1 MRAQRDVWG
10 DTLVEIGAVDPS
22 IVIVD
27 GDLANSTKADKF
39 AAAYPDRFVE
49 VGIAEQNMVGIAFG
63 LTTAGFRPWLSTF
76 GVFLTHRALDPIRML
91 VSQTQ
96 APVRVAGAY
105 SGLLNGSS
113 GKTHQDIEDLAI
125 MRAMPNM
132 TVLAP
137 VDEIET
143 AEVTRWASQHDGP
156 VYVRLAR
163 DAVRQVLPDDY
174 TFKLGE
180 VITLRPGGVI
190 ALVSTGAQ
198 SSRVYEAAEILDEIG
213 IHARVIHVPT
223 IKPLHVPSLMEA
235 VDGARIVITVE
246 EHSIIGG
253 LGGLVSETLA
263 ERFHSPRV
271 ARMGLQDAWS
281 ESGPNDFLLDKYGL
295 SPKRVA
301 QLVREYLNA
310 PEATTRQIVGGNA

>member
-1 MRAQRDVWG
+1 MKAQRDVWA
-10 DTLVEIGAVDPS
+10 DTLVEIGADDPS
-22 IVIVD
+22 VVIVD

-63 LTTAGFRPWLSTF
+63 LTSAGFRPWLSTF

-137 VDEIET
+137 VDEIEA
-143 AEVTRWASQHDGP
+143 AEVTRWASQHGGP

-174 TFKLGE
+174 RFRLGE
-180 VITLRPGGVI
+180 AVTLRTGGVV
-190 ALVSTGAQ
+190 ALVSTGVQ
-198 SSRVYEAAEILDEIG
+198 SSRAYEAAELLDEVG
-213 IHARVIHVPT
+213 LHVRVIHLPT
-223 IKPLHVPSLMEA
+223 IKPLHVPSFLEA

-263 ERFHSPRV
+263 EQPNRPRV
-271 ARMGLQDAWS
+271 ARLGLQDAWS

-295 SPKRVA
+295 SPERVA
-301 QLVREYLNA
+301 EQVREYLNSA
-310 PEATTRQIVGGNA
+310 DATALSTVGDAA